1 MDEIILNGMQFYG
14 YHGVFPEETVTGQ
27 RFIVDVHMGLDLS
40 RAGKTDQVKHTVD
53 YGKVYEAVKQVV
65 EGDPKKLIE
74 SVAETIAENLLTGFS
89 ALESIQVQV
98 QKPGAPIPGIFE
110 SVSVRINRTR

>member
-27 RFIVDVHMGLDLS
+27 RFIVDVRLRLNLTQ
-40 RAGKTDQVKHTVD
+40 AGKTDLVKHTVD
-53 YGKVYEAVKQVV
+53 YGKVYEVVKSVV
-65 EGDPKKLIE
+65 EGEPKKLIE
-74 SVAETIAENLLTGFS
+74 SVAETIADTLFTQFLQLENVS
-89 ALESIQVQV
+89 VQV

-110 SVSVRINRTR
+110 SVCVRIERTR

>member
-1 MDEIILNGMQFYG
+1 VDEIILNGMQFYG

-27 RFIVDVHMGLDLS
+27 RFIVDVRMSLDLLQ
-40 RAGKTDQVKHTVD
+40 AGTTDQVKYTVD
-53 YGKVYEAVKQVV
+53 YGKVYEVVKKVV

-74 SVAETIAENLLTGFS
+74 SVAETIAEKLLSTFV
-89 ALESIQVQV
+89 ALESVQIQV

-110 SVSVRINRTR
+110 SVCVRIDRSR